1 MNSYHRKN
9 EVNKTKE
16 TESDRECMLLS
27 FVLWLINIESKNG
40 HKINTYKKKRKRT
53 KKSIKYSNLVME
65 RKINGNSVRVRRHGF
80 HSVKNQ
86 MNCER
91 MVFLLDQC
99 MMQSTHRK

>member
-40 HKINTYKKKRKRT
+40 HKINTYKKK
-53 KKSIKYSNLVME
+53 KKTYKKV
-65 RKINGNSVRVRRHGF
+65 
-80 HSVKNQ
+80 
-86 MNCER
+86 
-91 MVFLLDQC
+91 D
-99 MMQSTHRK
+99 